1 MGCGSTHHAK
11 LLPPLDHTA
20 ACAKVASCRQ
30 GRLSTAQPLQAACA
44 YLVDLA
50 QPGVDGREDVLWGA
64 HAHEHVVMAVAIV
77 TPLLFRDISKMR
89 QAGVHAEQQATLQK
103 IGNVELS
110 NPTTATQ
117 GADIGMHEPTLG
129 CCRWAAQ
136 HTAWLNKRIAQHEPN
151 MGG

>member
-89 QAGVHAEQQATLQK
+89 QAGVHAEQQATF
-103 IGNVELS
+103 
-110 NPTTATQ
+110 
-117 GADIGMHEPTLG
+117 EPILG
-129 CCRWAAQ
+129 CTSRHWVAVVGLLSTPPGSTSASRS
-136 HTAWLNKRIAQHEPN
+136 TSPTWEDDTLPRRP
-151 MGG
+151 